1 MDWENAVG
9 KIPAAHATEELV
21 LSHRKSEEEETDR
34 VLLAYLAF
42 CRRAQVQAKLLL
54 TENDQI
60 HDGILGLVN
69 HYRIA
74 NLVMG
79 STPDRYASAIS

>member
-1 MDWENAVG
+1 MQWGLG
-9 KIPAAHATEELV
+9 KIPAAQATEELV
-21 LSHRKSEEEETDR
+21 LSHRKSEKEEMTKT
-34 VLLAYLAF
+34 LLAYLAF
-42 CRRAQVQAKLLL
+42 CHRAQVQAKLLL

-74 NLVMG
+74 DLVMG

>member
-9 KIPAAHATEELV
+9 KIPAAQATEELV
-21 LSHRKSEEEETDR
+21 LSHRKSEKEETDR
-34 VLLAYLAF
+34 FLLGYLAF
-42 CRRAQVQAKLLL
+42 CCRAQVQAKLLL
-54 TENDQI
+54 TENDHI

-69 HYRIA
+69 QYRIT